1 MPSLSSVV
9 SRDVETLLPSFW
21 KYWVPIALTLGFS
34 VGAAIFE
41 GASIGMLIPFLQ
53 TFTEDGQTFE
63 TGVGWIDTYLL
74 GAEASKLGRM
84 YRICGIILVSTLF
97 RSTLS
102 YLSSVYTTISRARI
116 VQDLRQRVVDR
127 LTEVSLSYYA
137 TTRSGEILNSVT
149 NEVSRTAGALTALFG
164 FVTKGSLMLMYTSL
178 MVWISWKLSLIAL
191 GAFLV
196 LSIALN
202 VLLTRI
208 RASGEEI
215 TSANAN
221 FADRISEFIAGV
233 RTVIAYTMRDA
244 ERDRLHE
251 AAERSAD
258 AVIHTS
264 KQSRLIQPL
273 SQGAISMVLILL
285 VVVAVQHFV
294 MTGTLS
300 MAFLL
305 TFLFA
310 LFRMM
315 PNVHAINHN
324 RGTWAKN
331 SAALTNVADLI
342 RRAGKPRLPDGSQPA
357 PALDEAIVFDD
368 VSFAYTPEK
377 RVLKNVDLRIEQGK
391 TTALVGASGA
401 GKSTLA
407 DLIPRF
413 HDPTAGR
420 ILYDGT
426 DLRNFRVRTLRQR
439 VAIVS
444 QSTHI
449 FNETARSNI
458 AYGVDDASPE
468 AVRRAAEQA
477 NARGFIEEM
486 ENGFDTMLGEQGV
499 RVSGG
504 QRQRIAIARAIL
516 QDPDILI
523 LDEATSD
530 LDSISE
536 QLVQQSLQKLM
547 HGRTVIAIAHR
558 LSTIEDSDWVV
569 VLEDGEVVEQGPY
582 DTLLEQR
589 GQLWEYHRTQHRAEV
604 EPVLDEHA
612 A

>member
-1 MPSLSSVV
+1 MISD
-9 SRDVETLLPSFW
+9 DVQILLPSFR
-21 KYWVPIALTLGFS
+21 KYWVPISMTLGFS
-34 VGAAIFE
+34 VGAAVFE
-41 GASIGMLIPFLQ
+41 GFSIGMLIPFLQ
-53 TFTEDGQTFE
+53 TFTEDGETFR
-63 TGVGWIDTYLL
+63 TGVEWVDTHLL

-84 YRICGIILVSTLF
+84 YRICGLILVSTLL

-102 YLSSVYTTISRARI
+102 YLASVYTTISRARI
-116 VQDLRQRVVDR
+116 VQNLRNRITNE

-137 TTRSGEILNSVT
+137 TTRTGEILNSVT

-164 FVTKGSLMLMYTSL
+164 FVTKGSLMVMYMIV
-178 MVWISWKLSLIAL
+178 MVWISWKLSLVAFT
-191 GAFLV
+191 AFLI
-196 LSIALN
+196 LSVALN
-202 VLLTRI
+202 ALLSRVKE
-208 RASGEEI
+208 SGEEI
-215 TSANAN
+215 TNANAN

-233 RTVIAYTMRDA
+233 RTVIAYRMRPE
-244 ERDRLHE
+244 ERQRLHD

-264 KQSRLIQPL
+264 KRSRLIQPL
-273 SQGAISMVLILL
+273 SQAAISVVLILL

-294 MTGTLS
+294 MTGALS

-331 SAALTNVADLI
+331 SAALTNVANLI
-342 RRAGKPRLPDGSQPA
+342 RSGNKPHLSNGSRPA
-357 PALDEAIVFDD
+357 PPLTDAIELDQ
-368 VSFAYTPEK
+368 VSFAYEADQP
-377 RVLKNVDLRIEQGK
+377 VLTEVDLRIEKGK

-413 HDPTAGR
+413 YDPTAGR
-420 ILYDGT
+420 VLYDGT
-426 DLRNFRVRTLRQR
+426 DLREFDVRSLRDR
-439 VAIVS
+439 IAIVS

-449 FNETARSNI
+449 FNETAAANI
-458 AYGVDDASPE
+458 AYGVPDATPAE
-468 AVRRAAEQA
+468 IRYAAEQA
-477 NARGFIEEM
+477 NARAFIEEM
-486 ENGFDTMLGEQGV
+486 EDGFDTMLGERGV

-504 QRQRIAIARAIL
+504 QRQRIAIARALL

-536 QLVQQSLQKLM
+536 KLVQESLNKLM
-547 HGRTVIAIAHR
+547 EGRTVLAIAHR
-558 LSTIEDSDWVV
+558 LSTIEDADWVV
-569 VLEDGEVVEQGPY
+569 VLEEGDVVEQGPY
-582 DTLLEQR
+582 DVLLARR
-589 GQLWEYHRTQHRAEV
+589 GKLWEYHRTQHKAEV
-604 EPVLDEHA
+604 EEVEP
-612 A
+612 

>member
-1 MPSLSSVV
+1 MLSFSSVL
-9 SRDVETLLPSFW
+9 SRDVQTLLPSFR
-21 KYWVPIALTLGFS
+21 KYWFPISLTLGFS
-34 VGAAIFE
+34 VGAAVFE
-41 GASIGMLIPFLQ
+41 GFSIGMLIPFLQ
-53 TFTEDGQTFE
+53 TFTEDGQTFQ
-63 TGVGWIDTYLL
+63 TGVEWVDTHLL
-74 GAEASKLGRM
+74 GADASKLGRM
-84 YRICGIILVSTLF
+84 YRICGLILVSTLC

-102 YLSSVYTTISRARI
+102 YLASVYTTISRARI
-116 VQDLRQRVVDR
+116 VQDLRGRIVNQ
-127 LTEVSLSYYA
+127 LTEVALSYYA
-137 TTRSGEILNSVT
+137 TTRTGEIMNSVT

-164 FVTKGSLMLMYTSL
+164 FVTKGSLMLMYMSL
-178 MVWISWKLSLIAL
+178 MVWISWELSTIAFA
-191 GAFLV
+191 AFLL

-202 VLLTRI
+202 VLLTRVKS
-208 RASGEEI
+208 SGEEI
-215 TSANAN
+215 TDANAN

-233 RTVIAYTMRDA
+233 RTVIAYRMRPE
-244 ERDRLHE
+244 ERERLHQ

-264 KQSRLIQPL
+264 KRSRLIQPL
-273 SQGAISMVLILL
+273 SQGAISIVLILL

-294 MTGTLS
+294 MTGVLS

-331 SAALTNVADLI
+331 NAALTNVAALI
-342 RRAGKPRLPDGSQPA
+342 RPANKPHLTNGST
-357 PALDEAIVFDD
+357 EARPLSDAIEFEG
-368 VSFAYTPEK
+368 VSFAYQPGTP
-377 RVLKNVDLRIEQGK
+377 VLKDLDLRIEKGK

-413 HDPTAGR
+413 YDPTEGR
-420 ILYDGT
+420 VLYDGT
-426 DLRNFRVRTLRQR
+426 DLRDFRIRSLRDR
-439 VAIVS
+439 IAIVS

-449 FNETARSNI
+449 FNETARANI
-458 AYGVDDASPE
+458 RYGVSDATDAE
-468 AVRRAAEQA
+468 VRYAAEQA
-477 NARGFIEEM
+477 NARAFIEDM
-486 ENGFDTMLGEQGV
+486 ENGFDTLLGERGV

-536 QLVQQSLQKLM
+536 KLVQESLNTLM
-547 HGRTVIAIAHR
+547 KGRTVLAIAHR
-558 LSTIEDSDWVV
+558 LSTIEDADWVV
-569 VLEDGEVVEQGPY
+569 VLEEGRIVEQGPY
-582 DTLLEQR
+582 DTLLDQR
-589 GQLWEYHRTQHRAEV
+589 GQLWEYHRTQHKAEV
-604 EPVLDEHA
+604 EVVRD
-612 A
+612 